1 MVELVIAFVA
11 GFALRVMIHFLVRGR
26 KRYRCDGNGLLI
38 PPPDVAA
45 AINRQLDRDITAG
58 LDRRRQRHK
67 AATQPSQA
75 LDPLSSLV
83 DEVTEV
89 E

>member
-1 MVELVIAFVA
+1 MVELAIAFVA
-11 GFALRVMIHFLVRGR
+11 GFAVRVMIHLLVRGR
-26 KRYRCDGNGLLI
+26 KRYHCDSNGLLI

-45 AINRQLDRDITAG
+45 AINRRLDRDIAAE
-58 LDRRRQRHK
+58 LDRRRQQRK
-67 AATQPSQA
+67 ATTQPSRA

-83 DEVTEV
+83 DEITEV